1 MGFPCP
7 LTALCAI
14 TTTTLLSRWWL
25 QVPIAFYI
33 RPPTKLFDATSK
45 EDFGSWAL

>member
-1 MGFPCP
+1 MHPHSAVCHYP
-7 LTALCAI
+7 L
-14 TTTTLLSRWWL
+14 SL
-25 QVPIAFYI
+25 QVPLAFYI